1 MGGETITPDGPFAET
16 KVALGGS
23 YLVAAAD
30 LDEALEFAAACP
42 GAKFGSIAGRPIIEV
57 PADAGAPHAT
67 AARSAG

>member
-1 MGGETITPDGPFAET
+1 
-16 KVALGGS
+16 VALGGS

-57 PADAGAPHAT
+57 PADAGAPDAT